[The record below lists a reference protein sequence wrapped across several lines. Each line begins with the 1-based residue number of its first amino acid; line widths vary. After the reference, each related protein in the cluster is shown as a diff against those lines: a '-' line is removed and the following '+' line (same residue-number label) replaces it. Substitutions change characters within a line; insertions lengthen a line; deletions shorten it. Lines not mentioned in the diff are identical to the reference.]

1 MRITINYPN
10 IILNQA
16 MKKTLDRIDNEILA
30 LLRKNA
36 RISNKEVAAK
46 VGLAAS
52 TCLVRIRLLQSSGV
66 ISGFHAEVNPSS
78 LGVALQA
85 MIAVRLR
92 RHFTPDVDAFRKHA
106 LSLPEVV
113 QLYHVAGPIDF
124 LIHVW
129 TRDSGHLRDL
139 AMSAFTSREE
149 VSHIETELIFEHIRS
164 ADVPSFTD
172 FDTE

>member
-1 MRITINYPN
+1 
-10 IILNQA
+10 LH
-16 MKKTLDRIDNEILA
+16 

-36 RISNKEVAAK
+36 RISNKDIADK

-66 ISGFHAEVNPSS
+66 ISGFHAEVDPSS

-85 MIAVRLR
+85 MISVRLR
-92 RHFTPDVDAFRKHA
+92 RHFKPDVDAFRKHA

-124 LIHVW
+124 LLHVW
-129 TRDSGHLRDL
+129 SRDSNHLRDL
-139 AMSAFTSREE
+139 AMTAFTAREE
-149 VSHIETELIFEHIRS
+149 VAHIETELLFEHIRS
-164 ADVPSFTD
+164 ADVPSFTTPD
-172 FDTE
+172 PCSE

>member
-1 MRITINYPN
+1 MKRI
-10 IILNQA
+10 
-16 MKKTLDRIDNEILA
+16 LDRIDYEILA

-36 RISNKEVAAK
+36 RISNKEVARK

-52 TCLVRIRLLQSSGV
+52 TCLVRIRVLQNSGV
-66 ISGFHAEVNPSS
+66 ISGFHAEIDPVS
-78 LGVALQA
+78 LGVGIQA
-85 MIAVRLR
+85 MIAVRLL
-92 RHFTPDVDAFRKHA
+92 RHFKPDVDAFRNHA

-129 TRDSGHLRDL
+129 ARDSNHLREL
-139 AMSAFTSREE
+139 AMTAFTSREE

-164 ADVPSFTD
+164 AEVPSFTD
-172 FDTE
+172 KSAEA

>member
-1 MRITINYPN
+1 MRFK
-10 IILNQA
+10 L
-16 MKKTLDRIDNEILA
+16 MKKTLDRIDYEILG

-36 RISNKEVAAK
+36 RISNKEIAAK

-66 ISGFHAEVNPSS
+66 ISGFHADIKPSS

-85 MIAVRLR
+85 MISVRLR
-92 RHFTPDVDAFRKHA
+92 RHFKPDVEAFRKHA

-124 LIHVW
+124 LLHVW
-129 TRDSGHLRDL
+129 TRDSDHLRDL
-139 AMSAFTSREE
+139 AMTAFTAREE
-149 VSHIETELIFEHIRS
+149 VAHIETELLFEHVRS
-164 ADVPSFTD
+164 ADLPSFTG
-172 FDTE
+172 FGINKA

>member
-1 MRITINYPN
+1 
-10 IILNQA
+10 
-16 MKKTLDRIDNEILA
+16 MKKSLDRIDYEILT
-30 LLRKNA
+30 LLQNNA
-36 RISNKEVAAK
+36 RISNKEIARK

-66 ISGFHAEVNPSS
+66 ISGFHAEITPAS
-78 LGVALQA
+78 LGVGIQA
-85 MIAVRLR
+85 MIAVRLI
-92 RHFTPDVDAFRKHA
+92 RHFKPDVDAFRCHA

-129 TRDSGHLRDL
+129 ARNSDHLRDL
-139 AMSAFTSREE
+139 AMTAFTSREE

-164 ADVPSFTD
+164 AELPSFTD
-172 FDTE
+172 KSSGSGQE

>member
-1 MRITINYPN
+1 
-10 IILNQA
+10 
-16 MKKTLDRIDNEILA
+16 MKRTLDRIDYEILH

-36 RISNKEVAAK
+36 RISNKDIADK

-66 ISGFHAEVNPSS
+66 ISGFHAEVDPSS

-85 MIAVRLR
+85 MISVRLR
-92 RHFTPDVDAFRKHA
+92 RHFKPDVDAFRKYA

-124 LIHVW
+124 LLHVW
-129 TRDSGHLRDL
+129 SRDSDHLRDL
-139 AMSAFTSREE
+139 AMTAVAAREE
-149 VSHIETELIFEHIRS
+149 VAHIETELLFEHIRS
-164 ADVPSFTD
+164 ADVPSFTAP
-172 FDTE
+172 DTCSE